1 LIIGSVAGG
10 LAIVAA
16 IVGFLWYRRRQNNK
30 LNEVKEQVR
39 LQKMVI
45 DAERSNKPAVS
56 DNNSHRNDGDGG
68 TGRAFTRNNG
78 GGGHSS
84 GNSDNNGGH
93 RSSNNGNYTNGNS
106 GGNDNISTSVTYPT
120 PPVYSPNSKSSYN
133 DTKPL
138 LSPKLPY
145 NAEFSPAPGSP
156 VVTYPVSV
164 SSPVMTASPATTYS
178 PANSNNYYNYSD
190 INYHSNSNTINSYNS
205 PHGPQST
212 LSKVSGPQAVTVI
225 GGPQGYHS
233 PSPRAPQMFGDGRGG
248 TDAYYHEQ
256 ESFGRRRQNHPQEG
270 NQFY

>member
-1 LIIGSVAGG
+1 SPALIIGSVAGG

-84 GNSDNNGGH
+84 
-93 RSSNNGNYTNGNS
+93 GNS

-212 LSKVSGPQAVTVI
+212 L
-225 GGPQGYHS
+225 
-233 PSPRAPQMFGDGRGG
+233 
-248 TDAYYHEQ
+248 
-256 ESFGRRRQNHPQEG
+256 
-270 NQFY
+270 